1 MLFAD
6 VHLSSSNNV
15 KGSSIIV
22 AVTFVVSRSG
32 ASAKHVH
39 YVLIYAQIVG
49 CEKTKIWG
57 DRGSKDV
64 QFFVRGRGSA
74 DQRENERV
82 VCR

>member
-1 MLFAD
+1 M
-6 VHLSSSNNV
+6 
-15 KGSSIIV
+15 GSSLKGASLVRQQHEKMFHII

-32 ASAKHVH
+32 ASAKHIH

-64 QFFVRGRGSA
+64 QSVVRGRGSA

-82 VCR
+82 VG